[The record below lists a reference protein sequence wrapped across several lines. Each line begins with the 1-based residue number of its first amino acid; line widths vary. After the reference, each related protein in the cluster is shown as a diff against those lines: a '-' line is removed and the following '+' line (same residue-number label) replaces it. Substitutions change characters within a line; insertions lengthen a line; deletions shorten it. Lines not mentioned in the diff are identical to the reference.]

1 MMRLTTAQ
9 QKVDKHPRMP
19 HVRLNRFLTL
29 LGSLIVFV
37 TFIAKEG
44 VSDNLKDLVSSIETA
59 ENLFTLRQE
68 TTYRVSSEK
77 SLPPPWSEKE
87 PTRDEQKGFIDLW
100 DRQSESI
107 VRISLD
113 LAVALPDEK
122 LFQKRASRITDT
134 LWTIDQGVDNLRGAQ
149 QTEAQSDAALKDFFR
164 KSNET
169 FSDANLLGQDIL
181 DEANRLKNDR
191 QKFYEIA
198 KWTSYALFTLGWSLT
213 FYGQLSSKE
222 ELTRNKIPK

>member
-1 MMRLTTAQ
+1 MTRLRMAQ
-9 QKVDKHPRMP
+9 QTADEHTKMSHL
-19 HVRLNRFLTL
+19 RLNRFLTL

-37 TFIAKEG
+37 TFVAKEG
-44 VSDNLKDLVSSIETA
+44 ISDNLKDLVSSIETA

-68 TTYRVSSEK
+68 TTYRLSSAK

-87 PTRDEQKGFIDLW
+87 PTRDEKQGFIDLW

-113 LAVALPDEK
+113 LAAALPDEK
-122 LFQKRASRITDT
+122 VFQKQATQITGT
-134 LWTIDQGVDNLRGAQ
+134 LWTIDKGVDNLRVAQ
-149 QTEAQSDAALKDFFR
+149 QTETQIDAALKDLFK

-181 DEANRLKNDR
+181 DEANRLKNKR
-191 QKFYEIA
+191 KKFYEIA
-198 KWTSYALFTLGWSLT
+198 KWTSYALFTLGWALT
-213 FYGQLSSKE
+213 FYGQLSGKE
-222 ELTRNKIPK
+222 RTASDKKLE